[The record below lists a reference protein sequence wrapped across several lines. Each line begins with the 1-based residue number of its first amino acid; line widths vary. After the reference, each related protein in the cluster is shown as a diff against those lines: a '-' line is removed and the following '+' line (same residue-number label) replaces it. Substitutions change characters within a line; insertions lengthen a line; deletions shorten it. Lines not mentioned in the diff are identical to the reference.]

1 MNFYFLVPKM
11 YFQDGFLVLNIMML
25 FVIAL
30 CFILGSF
37 IFQKISPKKNDETP
51 ELLAQIEALK
61 NEKITL
67 TCLKK
72 QLEEQLEKKDKKV
85 EAYTVHCATLARA
98 NEDLKVRYSSLQK
111 LQVSQEENDKKI
123 KELNKKI
130 TELTKSREALKHII
144 ERKNCEKEGLKR
156 ILETIAPVGFTDGT
170 TWEYEVMLD
179 KAKDKA
185 KLIAQ
190 ERKEMRKQEALQTE

>member
-11 YFQDGFLVLNIMML
+11 YFQDGFLVLNVMML

-37 IFQKISPKKNDETP
+37 IFQKISPKEKDETP
-51 ELLAQIEALK
+51 NLFAQVEALK

-72 QLEEQLEKKDKKV
+72 QLEEQIEKKDKKL
-85 EAYTVHCATLARA
+85 EAYTVHCATLARS
-98 NEDLKVRYSSLQK
+98 NEDLKVRYSSLEE

-123 KELNKKI
+123 KELSKKI

-144 ERKNCEKEGLKR
+144 ERKNCENEGLK
-156 ILETIAPVGFTDGT
+156 LTLKAIAPIEFADGT
-170 TWEYEVMLD
+170 KWEVKDLLVA
-179 KAKDKA
+179 AKNEA
-185 KLIAQ
+185 NLITK
-190 ERKEMRKQEALQTE
+190 ERKEMRKQEALQPE